1 MSDTT
6 PPVAPRLSPPTP
18 PPIAP
23 TTPRATQV
31 STQASTQLFTQSTTD
46 STTDSATDA
55 ATDAATP
62 PAAPPSAAAPP
73 RRLALVAGVAGAAA
87 LAGLGLSWWRS
98 HLAGQAAD
106 NSSTLSLPADVQAV
120 AALWALQV
128 AQPQGGTLPLAGL
141 RGKPLLINFWATW
154 CAPCVREMP
163 EIDRFHREFGPRG
176 WQVLGLA
183 IDGPMP
189 VRAFLS
195 RVKVGFLIGLAGM
208 DGTDLMHGLGNPSGG
223 LPFSVMIGA
232 DGRVLRR
239 KLGETRFDQ
248 LAAWA
253 ADG

>member
-6 PPVAPRLSPPTP
+6 PPVAPP
-18 PPIAP
+18 PPPPPPPPSPLPTLPTP
-23 TTPRATQV
+23 TTPPASTPATLP
-31 STQASTQLFTQSTTD
+31 STQATTR
-46 STTDSATDA
+46 A
-55 ATDAATP
+55 AP

-87 LAGLGLSWWRS
+87 LAGLGLSWWRA

-106 NSSTLSLPADVQAV
+106 NSSTLSLPADVQAL
-120 AALWALQV
+120 ATLWALQV
-128 AQPQGGTLPLAGL
+128 AQPQGGTLALAGL

-183 IDGPMP
+183 IDGPTP
-189 VRAFLS
+189 VRQFLA
-195 RVKVGFLIGLAGM
+195 RVKVGFPIGLAGL

-223 LPFSVMIGA
+223 LPFSVLIGA

-239 KLGETRFDQ
+239 KLGETRFTE

-253 ADG
+253 ADA